1 MIKLTNPID
10 RDLKI
15 LFKGDEEILEAKETR
30 IVNDDLGLFWI
41 SLHTFLIKEDV
52 VAKDKVEEIVE
63 EVTNEIVEEKPEE
76 VIAKKKNI
84 KSKK

>member
-52 VAKDKVEEIVE
+52 VAKDKVEEIVK
-63 EVTNEIVEEKPEE
+63 EVTNETVEKKPEE